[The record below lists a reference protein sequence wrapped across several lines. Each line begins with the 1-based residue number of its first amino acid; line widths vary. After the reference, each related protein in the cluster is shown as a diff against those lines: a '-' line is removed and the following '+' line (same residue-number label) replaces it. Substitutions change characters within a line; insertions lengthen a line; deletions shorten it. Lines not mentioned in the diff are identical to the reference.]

1 MNDREVN
8 LTQNGIRISRYSGSV
23 EATWKIKAN
32 SQPVKSARISLHR
45 AVDGKSV
52 MDVTDEQGDVTL
64 GLGPFMGR
72 YEPLTLVAFGGDLP
86 NLKGTWR

>member
-32 SQPVKSARISLHR
+32 RQPVKSARISLHR
-45 AVDGKSV
+45 AVAGKSV
-52 MDVTDEQGDVTL
+52 IGVTYKQADVTL
-64 GLGPFMGR
+64 GPGAFMGGF
-72 YEPLTLVAFGGDLP
+72 EPLTLVAFGGDLP